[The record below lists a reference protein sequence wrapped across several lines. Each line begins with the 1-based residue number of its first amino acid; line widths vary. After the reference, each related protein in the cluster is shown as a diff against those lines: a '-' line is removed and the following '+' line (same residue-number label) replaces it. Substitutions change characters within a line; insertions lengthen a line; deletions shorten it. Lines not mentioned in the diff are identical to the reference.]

1 MPQDTSSGAALRVLE
16 AVLVGRLDR
25 LRFAVGR
32 TDVDAIHGVLE
43 DVGIADLAGRFLHEL
58 SGGQR
63 QLVFLAQALA
73 KEPEV
78 LLLDEPTAALDL
90 RHQLEVLGL
99 IRRVTR
105 ERELSTIVVLH
116 DLNGAARFA
125 DTIALLHEGRLRA
138 VGDPGAIV
146 TPTIMRDVF
155 GVEAHVA
162 RGADG
167 IPTVTAMR
175 PA

>member
-1 MPQDTSSGAALRVLE
+1 MRPHRDRSTAVCRGPAPPRAAIR
-16 AVLVGRLDR
+16 A
-25 LRFAVGR
+25 
-32 TDVDAIHGVLE
+32 
-43 DVGIADLAGRFLHEL
+43 
-58 SGGQR
+58 S
-63 QLVFLAQALA
+63 
-73 KEPEV
+73 
-78 LLLDEPTAALDL
+78 DL
-90 RHQLEVLGL
+90 RAVRAVRGGGGV
-99 IRRVTR
+99 RASR

-155 GVEAHVA
+155 GVGAHVA
-162 RGADG
+162 RGVDG
-167 IPTVTAMR
+167 VPTVTGIR